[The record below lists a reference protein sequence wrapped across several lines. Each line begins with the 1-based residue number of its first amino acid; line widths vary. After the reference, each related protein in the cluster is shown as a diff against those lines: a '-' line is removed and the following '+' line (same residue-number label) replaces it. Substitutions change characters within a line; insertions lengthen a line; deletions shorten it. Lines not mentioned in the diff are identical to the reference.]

1 MRQLCETGVGEVRNG
16 AARDAGYCLPG
27 AQTQTLLALE
37 SCRSAYQGIDGQL
50 LPALGARGRP
60 LCRATLQCLMP
71 SFHHEALLQLFRNR
85 PLLAP
90 ELLRDALHQL
100 LPEFSE
106 ARIESADLTDI
117 QPAEYRADLVVLLL
131 EERPV
136 LGIVIEA
143 QLGRDEAKRYAW
155 PAYVTCPHQVS
166 GVPVGDHCG

>member
-1 MRQLCETGVGEVRNG
+1 
-16 AARDAGYCLPG
+16 
-27 AQTQTLLALE
+27 
-37 SCRSAYQGIDGQL
+37 
-50 LPALGARGRP
+50 
-60 LCRATLQCLMP
+60 MP

-90 ELLRDALHQL
+90 ELLRDALHQP

-155 PAYVTCPHQVS
+155 PAYVANLRARIKCP
-166 GVPVGDHCG
+166 CAYW